1 MEQKEKKEMKTP
13 IEWLRENYPEII
25 FDWNVRKLKEY
36 SDYCLQWQAEQQTID
51 WEMLSI
57 KLLDICI
64 HNELPNPVI
73 IRDKLLYAMEQ
84 SLLPLPF
91 KPWQADL
98 DKKNEAIEFADWIGN
113 NSHIYKYV
121 TRILSGSGARSNV
134 WVNQIDYSV
143 IDSAELYELFLT
155 DLKLKK

>member
-73 IRDKLLYAMEQ
+73 IRDKLLYAMQQ

-91 KPWQADL
+91 KPWQSDL
-98 DKKNEAIEFADWIGN
+98 DTKNEAIKFHNWTFSQRD
-113 NSHIYKYV
+113 Y
-121 TRILSGSGARSNV
+121 ILCVCYPPLYRKLNTPDLYTTE
-134 WVNQIDYSV
+134 Q
-143 IDSAELYELFLT
+143 LYELFIT